1 MTDFTKLSKDVDIWL
16 KYKEYIDKLNIHIKS
31 LKEKKTTIE
40 NSVINTMETNDLTNK
55 KLKINEKHIH
65 YNISYTMPPLSLKL
79 LESVL
84 DEFMTPKIKEKIIE
98 KIQIYREKNKTQTI
112 NLKKKNINRKKSTNK
127 YA

>member
-40 NSVINTMETNDLTNK
+40 NSIINTMETNDLTNK

-112 NLKKKNINRKKSTNK
+112 NLKKKNTNQK
-127 YA
+127 T

>member
-40 NSVINTMETNDLTNK
+40 NSIINTMETNDLTNK